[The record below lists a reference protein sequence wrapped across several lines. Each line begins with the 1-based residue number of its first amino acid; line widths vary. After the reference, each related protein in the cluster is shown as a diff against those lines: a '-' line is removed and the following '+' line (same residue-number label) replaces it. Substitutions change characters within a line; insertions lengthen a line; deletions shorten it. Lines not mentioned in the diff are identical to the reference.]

1 MNNSDNIS
9 KKLLAFE
16 KEILPQGCG
25 LVAGLDEAGR
35 GPLAGPVVA
44 AAVVLPLGAP
54 IDDVFDSKALSPGKR
69 EKIFLKIVN
78 RAIDI
83 GIGLV
88 GQDLIDQINILQSTI
103 QAMRQALN
111 KLIVKPEF
119 ILIDALSIPDAGN
132 IPQKAIIKG
141 DQKCYSIAAASIV
154 AKVVRDRLM
163 NKFHLKYPEYN
174 FVRNKGYGTQEHLK
188 AIASVGPC
196 PLHRRSFKR
205 VKEFCIAE
213 NKS

>member
-1 MNNSDNIS
+1 MTNFNNIS
-9 KKLLAFE
+9 KKLFTFE
-16 KEILPQGCG
+16 REILPQGCG
-25 LVAGLDEAGR
+25 LIAGLDEAGR

-54 IDDVFDSKALSPGKR
+54 IDGVFDSKALSPAKR
-69 EKIFLKIVN
+69 EKVFFKIVN

-119 ILIDALSIPDAGN
+119 ILIDALSIPETCK
-132 IPQKAIIKG
+132 IPQKAVIKG

-163 NKFHLKYPEYN
+163 KKFHLKYPEYN
-174 FVRNKGYGTQEHLK
+174 FESNKGYGTQEHLK
-188 AIASVGPC
+188 ALASVGPC

-205 VKEFCIAE
+205 VKELCIAE
-213 NKS
+213 NSS